1 MNRTPRDA
9 AVPQGSGRV
18 KLERIGL
25 VLTVGGVAVL
35 VAVVLLQGPLGGLA
49 PLIGGLAL
57 NAAIVG
63 PALMARRAATR
74 LGRRLPRWLG
84 W

>member
-1 MNRTPRDA
+1 MNRTPGDA

-35 VAVVLLQGPLGGLA
+35 VAIFLLQGLLGGFV

-63 PALMARRAATR
+63 PALMARPAATR